1 MSDGVSR
8 ADVSVMVVDDEEAIR
23 ELARLV
29 LERAGLTVL
38 DEAEDGVIAL
48 ERYRAQDPPQRPLIV
63 LLDNRMPGPSGLEVA
78 AQMLSDFPT
87 QIVVL
92 FSAHLDADIVAD
104 AERLGIAAC
113 VPKLQVTKLPG
124 ILDELLKAS

>member
-29 LERAGLTVL
+29 LEKAGLTVL

-48 ERYRAQDPPQRPLIV
+48 ERYRARI
-63 LLDNRMPGPSGLEVA
+63 RRSG
-78 AQMLSDFPT
+78 
-87 QIVVL
+87 
-92 FSAHLDADIVAD
+92 
-104 AERLGIAAC
+104 R
-113 VPKLQVTKLPG
+113 
-124 ILDELLKAS
+124 